1 LTHKPPPSTDKSLVL
16 FNAVSLKSVLFDE
29 YGGFADR
36 RIRNF
41 QKGHIFIVDDRA
53 SRDIGANRELYS
65 YFCPI
70 YADVITDDMVEV
82 RLSGNVPGGP
92 SVTNWIA
99 RHNPSS
105 RSPFL
110 EFRVARG
117 KQKMLGDLASGMRA
131 IVRRGAPRYDVA
143 SYKHV
148 CPRTAASLDRLERVL
163 DRAWK
168 TGPVGS

>member
-1 LTHKPPPSTDKSLVL
+1 ML
-16 FNAVSLKSVLFDE
+16 FNAVSLKSVLFGE

-41 QKGHIFIVDDRA
+41 QKGHIFTVDDRA
-53 SRDIGANRELYS
+53 SRDTGADGGLYS

-70 YADVITDDMVEV
+70 YADVITDDIVEV
-82 RLSGNVPGGP
+82 RLSGNVPAGP
-92 SVTNWIA
+92 SVTDWIE

-110 EFRVARG
+110 EFRVTRG
-117 KQKMLGDLASGMRA
+117 EQKMLGDLASAMRA
-131 IVRRGAPRYDVA
+131 IVRRGAPHYNVP

-148 CPRTAASLDRLERVL
+148 CPRTAISLDRLESAL

-168 TGPVGS
+168 TGAVESAPRDNILP